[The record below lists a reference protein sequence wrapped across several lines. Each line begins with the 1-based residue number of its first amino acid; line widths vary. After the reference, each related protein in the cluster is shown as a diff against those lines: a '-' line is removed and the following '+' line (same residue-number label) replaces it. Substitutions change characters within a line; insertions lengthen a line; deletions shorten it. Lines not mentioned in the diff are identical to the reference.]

1 MAAFLR
7 ELPWFH
13 RNPTGEKEETPTALI
28 DRKYGNR
35 NRHLDF
41 FCGIGAAVV
50 AQSRGANGCL
60 WFGVGALFGPFG
72 LAFAFASGTGP
83 ACSFNNGCGTVFE
96 LTL

>member
-41 FCGIGAAVV
+41 FAESEPRLSPRVVVQTAVSGLGWAHCLGLSGSLSRSRLEPARHAHSIMAA
-50 AQSRGANGCL
+50 ARYS
-60 WFGVGALFGPFG
+60 
-72 LAFAFASGTGP
+72 S
-83 ACSFNNGCGTVFE
+83 
-96 LTL
+96 